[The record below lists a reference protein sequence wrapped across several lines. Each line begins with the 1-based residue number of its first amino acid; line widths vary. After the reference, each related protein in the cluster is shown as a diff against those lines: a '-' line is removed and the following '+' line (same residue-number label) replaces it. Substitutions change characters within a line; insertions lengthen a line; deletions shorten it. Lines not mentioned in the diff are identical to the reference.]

1 MQKLGISDLLT
12 FAKSGWTP
20 AAVKEIMALDKQA
33 EEAPESTAKESESTE
48 AQNVKEE
55 KPDASSMKSETTE
68 TEVPDYKKLFE
79 EQQKQI
85 DELSKKLEAA
95 QKANTQADVSN
106 SAPKVSAQETVNN
119 IFRDVIS

>member
-20 AAVKEIMALDKQA
+20 AAVKEIMALDKA
-33 EEAPESTAKESESTE
+33 TEEAPESTAKESESTE
-48 AQNVKEE
+48 AQNVQEE
-55 KPDASSMKSETTE
+55 KPEASSKEI
-68 TEVPDYKKLFE
+68 EVPDYKKLFE

-95 QKANTQADVSN
+95 QKANTMTDVSN

>member
-1 MQKLGISDLLT
+1 MQKLGINDLLT

-20 AAVKEIMALDKQA
+20 AAVKEIMALDKQT
-33 EEAPESTAKESESTE
+33 EEAPESTAKESESAE
-48 AQNVKEE
+48 AQNVQEE
-55 KPDASSMKSETTE
+55 KPEASSE

-85 DELSKKLEAA
+85 DELSKKLETA
-95 QKANTQADVSN
+95 QKANTMTDVSN